1 MSSYIIREYPGVATF
16 FSSKEYL
23 DIYKEINKLRETEDP
38 VTAPFQSKYKARE
51 IMLDIKEKFIQRVKT
66 GAEEVPQETEELVLA
81 LFNYHLGLNYI
92 ETDEESPGEKNL
104 NASVSV
110 LRKYELQPQFVAHLI
125 NALNQLGILWFCWDD
140 FTNKTITPKSE
151 KYFEEAF
158 KLYEKYNYLNRNT
171 IPIIDI
177 LNPFEEDDDEKKRK
191 EIFES
196 YHTLTIYYLSQVY
209 SAKNMNDKSAKYSA
223 MTLDRELRHS
233 SIDRY
238 NWCFNCIKL
247 SQYYSS
253 ILNFKNAY
261 RCLSCAEFMS
271 GLIDVESA
279 IPEDVEE
286 DPIKKLEAELNWS
299 WGKFYLAALD
309 ESVKRY
315 ESGNIKLNLNE
326 PSPVGSQ
333 LFSILTFES
342 QRAHVRTNLATNFNE
357 AKELFIEGV
366 QCLEDSLNFYIF
378 DGYVSDHVNINLE
391 ISKFYK
397 LLSVFQLNNK
407 ECSIIHQARI
417 SSLLPLESQLSF
429 EHYSHL
435 VQLLIAEIA
444 DAYEALANSEIKAL
458 EDEETTEV
466 KEKIEIVKSANEHT
480 YKSIEFLEEYIISFA
495 DPTLKHLPDPIPKS
509 IVKIIL
515 NTWLKMGELWSRI
528 IVVPDMNK
536 EEKEGEGEVIEQ
548 ISNDEFMKNEYLENI
563 KKSKK
568 LYEAI
573 LNYCKK
579 NYVHQ
584 YDDELKTVNQLLE
597 NVDQEIEKTSSLTK
611 VDNWCL
617 TSIPIA

>member
-23 DIYKEINKLRETEDP
+23 DIYKEINILRATEDP
-38 VTAPFQSKYKARE
+38 ITAPFQSKYKARE
-51 IMLDIKEKFIQRVKT
+51 IMLDIKEKFIERVRT
-66 GAEEVPQETEELVLA
+66 GAEEVPQETEELILA

-110 LRKYELQPQFVAHLI
+110 LRQYELQPQFVAHLI
-125 NALNQLGILWFCWDD
+125 NALNQLGILWFSWDD

-151 KYFEEAF
+151 KYFEEAY

-171 IPIIDI
+171 IPTIDI
-177 LNPFEEDDDEKKRK
+177 LNPFEEDDDEKKRM
-191 EIFES
+191 ETFES

-233 SIDRY
+233 SIDHY
-238 NWCFNCIKL
+238 NWCLNCIKL
-247 SQYYSS
+247 GQYHSS
-253 ILNFKNAY
+253 ILEFKNAY
-261 RCLSCAEFMS
+261 RCLSCAEYMS
-271 GLIDVESA
+271 KIIDANST

-299 WGKFYLAALD
+299 WGKFYLAALE

-315 ESGNIKLNLNE
+315 ESGNVKFNLNE
-326 PSPVGSQ
+326 PSPIGPQ
-333 LFSILTFES
+333 LFSALTFES
-342 QRAHVRTNLATNFNE
+342 NRTPVRSNLATNFNE

-366 QCLEDSLNFYIF
+366 QSLENSLNFYIF

-444 DAYEALANSEIKAL
+444 NAYEELANCEIKSL
-458 EDEETTEV
+458 EEE
-466 KEKIEIVKSANEHT
+466 EITDLKGKYETARNSNEYN
-480 YKSIEFLEEYIISFA
+480 YKAIEFLEEYIISFA
-495 DPTLKHLPDPIPKS
+495 DPTLKRLPDPIPKA
-509 IVKIIL
+509 IVKTIL
-515 NTWLKMGELWSRI
+515 NTWWKMGDLWSRI
-528 IVVPDMNK
+528 IVIPDVEK
-536 EEKEGEGEVIEQ
+536 EEKENEV
-548 ISNDEFMKNEYLENI
+548 SSDESMKSEYLDNI
-563 KKSKK
+563 QKSKK

-573 LNYCKK
+573 VSYCKK
-579 NYVHQ
+579 NYVHK
-584 YDDELKTVNQLLE
+584 YDDELKTVKQLLE
-597 NVDQEIEKTSSLTK
+597 NIDKEIEKTTNLTK
-611 VDNWCL
+611 SDHWCL
-617 TSIPIA
+617 TSLPIV

>member
-16 FSSKEYL
+16 FSSKEYME
-23 DIYKEINKLRETEDP
+23 IYKEINTLKETEDP

-51 IMLDIKEKFIQRVKT
+51 IMIDLKEKFIHRIRT
-66 GAEEVPQETEELVLA
+66 GAEEVPQETEELILA

-110 LRKYELQPQFVAHLI
+110 LRQYELQPQFVAHLI
-125 NALNQLGILWFCWDD
+125 NALNQLGILWFGWDD
-140 FTNKTITPKSE
+140 FTNKTLTPKSE

-171 IPIIDI
+171 IPTIDI
-177 LNPFEEDDDEKKRK
+177 LNPFEEEDDEKKRM
-191 EIFES
+191 ETFES

-233 SIDRY
+233 TIDRY
-238 NWCFNCIKL
+238 NWCLNCLKL
-247 SQYYSS
+247 GQYHSS
-253 ILNFKNAY
+253 ILDFKNAY

-271 GLIDVESA
+271 GLIDA
-279 IPEDVEE
+279 DNTIPEDVEE

-299 WGKFYLAALD
+299 WGKFYLSALE

-315 ESGNIKLNLNE
+315 ESGDIKINLSE
-326 PSPVGSQ
+326 PSPVGPV
-333 LFSILTFES
+333 LFSILSFES
-342 QRAHVRTNLATNFNE
+342 NRTPVRYHLATNFNE

-366 QCLEDSLNFYIF
+366 QCLEKSLEFYIF

-429 EHYSHL
+429 EHYSNL
-435 VQLLIAEIA
+435 VQLLISEIA
-444 DAYEALANSEIKAL
+444 NAYEELANCEIKSL
-458 EDEETTEV
+458 EDEEITEM
-466 KEKIEIVKSANEHT
+466 KEKLETVKRANEYS

-495 DPTLKHLPDPIPKS
+495 DPSLKRLPDPIPKS

-515 NTWLKMGELWSRI
+515 NTWWKMGILWSRI
-528 IVVPDMNK
+528 IVIPND
-536 EEKEGEGEVIEQ
+536 EEKEVEEEV
-548 ISNDEFMKNEYLENI
+548 SKDESMKNEYLENI
-563 KKSKK
+563 NKSKK

-584 YDDELKTVNQLLE
+584 YDEKLKNVKQLLE
-597 NVDQEIEKTSSLTK
+597 NVNEEIEKITNLSK
-611 VDNWCL
+611 VDHWCL
-617 TSIPIA
+617 TSLHIA

>member
-23 DIYKEINKLRETEDP
+23 EIYKEINTLRATEDP
-38 VTAPFQSKYKARE
+38 VTAPFQSKYK
-51 IMLDIKEKFIQRVKT
+51 LDLKEKFIHRIRT
-66 GAEEVPQETEELVLA
+66 GAEEVSQETEELILA

-110 LRKYELQPQFVAHLI
+110 LRQYELQPQFVAHLI
-125 NALNQLGILWFCWDD
+125 NALNQLGILWFGW
-140 FTNKTITPKSE
+140 
-151 KYFEEAF
+151 
-158 KLYEKYNYLNRNT
+158 
-171 IPIIDI
+171 DI
-177 LNPFEEDDDEKKRK
+177 LNPFEEEDDEKKRI
-191 EIFES
+191 ETFES

-223 MTLDRELRHS
+223 MTLDRELRHTS
-233 SIDRY
+233 FDHY
-238 NWCFNCIKL
+238 NWCLNCLKL
-247 SQYYSS
+247 GQYHSS
-253 ILNFKNAY
+253 ILDFRNAY

-271 GLIDVESA
+271 GLIDRNSA
-279 IPEDVEE
+279 TPEDVEE
-286 DPIKKLEAELNWS
+286 DPFKKLEADLNWS
-299 WGKFYLAALD
+299 WGKFYLAALE

-315 ESGNIKLNLNE
+315 ERGDVKINLNE
-326 PSPVGSQ
+326 SSINGPV
-333 LFSILTFES
+333 LFNALSFES
-342 QRAHVRTNLATNFNE
+342 KRTPVKSHLATNFNE
-357 AKELFIEGV
+357 SKELFIEGV
-366 QCLEDSLNFYIF
+366 QCLEKSLDFYIF

-444 DAYEALANSEIKAL
+444 DAYEELANCEIKSL
-458 EDEETTEV
+458 EEEEITDS
-466 KEKIEIVKSANEHT
+466 KEKIETVKRANEYS

-495 DPTLKHLPDPIPKS
+495 DPSLKRLPDPIPKS

-515 NTWLKMGELWSRI
+515 DTWWKMGILWSRI
-528 IVVPDMNK
+528 IVIPNDDK
-536 EEKEGEGEVIEQ
+536 EKEIEE
-548 ISNDEFMKNEYLENI
+548 ISKDESMKNEYLENI
-563 KKSKK
+563 NKSKK

-584 YDDELKTVNQLLE
+584 YDDKLKTVKQLLE
-597 NVDQEIEKTSSLTK
+597 NTDEEIEETTNLSK
-611 VDNWCL
+611 VNHWCL
-617 TSIPIA
+617 TSLSLA